1 MLKFNGALERAAPRG
16 TSSRTPRD
24 RNITRV
30 NRRFA
35 KLYRASNGG
44 SRPDVIP
51 HPSWNRTRARSRA
64 ISRFVARSFRKTSR
78 EILFATLS
86 TLASDALTHLD
97 VRARRSAFG
106 ALLRGKKRFRQYR
119 VRRATVS
126 ARATPRAAHTPRA
139 RIDKRPS
146 PTRPPEPIRVQS
158 GAHTP
163 ARDRVAHLSA
173 VALCVKVCIMFVSGS
188 TSRCTA
194 RPRLPSPVVRP
205 RAPRLGR
212 AERPLGR
219 APTGFYDW
227 ALFYPRIAR
236 VDSYSRCF

>member
-1 MLKFNGALERAAPRG
+1 MLEFNGVLERAALRG

-97 VRARRSAFG
+97 VRVRRSAFG
-106 ALLRGKKRFRQYR
+106 ALLRGKNRFRQYR

-126 ARATPRAAHTPRA
+126 ARAAPRVAHTPPA
-139 RIDKRPS
+139 RMDKRAS
-146 PTRPPEPIRVQS
+146 PTRPP
-158 GAHTP
+158 
-163 ARDRVAHLSA
+163 AR
-173 VALCVKVCIMFVSGS
+173 
-188 TSRCTA
+188 A
-194 RPRLPSPVVRP
+194 RPHPIGRAHARARSRDAPERGRVVRQSLHHVRFGIDVTLYRAP
-205 RAPRLGR
+205 APRLARRPPARASGATRRRASERRPVFTIGR
-212 AERPLGR
+212 FFSPHR
-219 APTGFYDW
+219 ARRLVL
-227 ALFYPRIAR
+227 ALF
-236 VDSYSRCF
+236 